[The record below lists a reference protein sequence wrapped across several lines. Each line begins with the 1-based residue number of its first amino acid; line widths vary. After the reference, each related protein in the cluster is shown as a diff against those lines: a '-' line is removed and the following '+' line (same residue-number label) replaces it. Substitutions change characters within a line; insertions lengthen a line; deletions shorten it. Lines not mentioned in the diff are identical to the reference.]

1 MKLLQRDFRSPH
13 QFDYLAFNDPDMVSR
28 YVFEEDK
35 VVDEVTR
42 TSYPKAGGVFHLPVP
57 DLTLQAVRVAFRF
70 KGNENIWNT
79 EREIFRIGSTD
90 GFTLKF
96 TVSQSG
102 RTPTAHWDID
112 KHYVFKVFT
121 GQSSFTAS
129 VAEYTMSNVF
139 EFSDTQ
145 FSFVR
150 TPHSGGRTSGIGNR
164 GDIPRFSSAPIST
177 GSAVAVPD
185 EDHSLTNEF
194 SHEDIEIVCIEVRNR
209 KAYTAHSAY
218 STYKPRPYYGV
229 MCSDRNENLLCNY
242 MAVGSIFTDTLS
254 NNPVAFEGSV
264 SNGFITLGA
273 AAVLKPAASEV
284 GWSVRLVVA
293 TTTQGNLFTVKRNDS
308 TLTYSLEGGVLRV
321 NGSELGRIRRNG
333 LCNLWIIGTFDTVSI
348 YVDGYLVGSEY
359 LPLTY
364 PATNVEVT
372 LVEGLRLA
380 GVQMFDCQMASSQ
393 QLLNYSVSDYVN
405 RVVPVAIYDNEDA
418 SVDIS
423 ACRNIGLSSGK
434 LVFFA
439 TTGQNTKFRLPSSRR
454 APVVGFS
461 AKLRLFPQPSTGYRS
476 GTCLLS
482 FKLNGKQVSCH
493 LKFLNSTDTSLRF
506 VYDGEVREINY
517 NDLYSSLASGISDQT
532 MDVQTYNGCII
543 MSFAGRTFTL
553 EIPKSE
559 SYVWDEV
566 TFGWVNS
573 GSASASVSVLEC
585 DSIYLYCGDKQA
597 ARKVPWF
604 DNGEVYAKYKPQ
616 PNLVLAYGADN
627 TEFVSGST
635 GDFPVQISEWRQA
648 AILDAQ
654 SVGSIPCA
662 VPALNQFTLAATF
675 TFPEEGFDKSI
686 TLGDVVIRMAESK
699 IIVEVKDSAV
709 EYEVV
714 DVLPH
719 SVVATYTGSK
729 LKLTVDAVQVGEDD
743 LTGTLQAASNLTVS
757 GEGSFIFVSDLR
769 LYSDVRDAPIVTPFR
784 VPKVGS
790 QVYLVSLAATMVSAK
805 PRVIDNS
812 VVPKITA
819 KAAGYILSSQPFEA
833 TELAETTA
841 NAEATMLVQEAYTLG
856 QTSIMTG
863 SMETFG
869 LIQEPAPE
877 QYLGAIQTGSLEVFV
892 LVKEHIE

>member
-1 MKLLQRDFRSPH
+1 MKLLQRDSRSPH
-13 QFDYLAFNDPDMVSR
+13 QFDYLAFNDPDLVAR

-70 KGNENIWNT
+70 KGNENLWNT

-90 GFTLKF
+90 GFTLKLA
-96 TVSQSG
+96 VSQVR
-102 RTPTAHWDID
+102 RTATVHWDID
-112 KHYVFKVFT
+112 KQYAFNVVT
-121 GQSSFTAS
+121 GQSSITAN
-129 VAEYTMSNVF
+129 VAEYAMGNVF

-150 TPHSGGRTSGIGNR
+150 TPQVFGQSQGIGNR
-164 GDIPRFSSAPIST
+164 GDTPRFSSTPISM
-177 GSAVAVPD
+177 GSALAVPD
-185 EDHSLTNEF
+185 ADHSLTNEF

-209 KAYTAHSAY
+209 KAYTAHSVY
-218 STYKPRPYYGV
+218 GTYKSRPYYGV

-242 MAVGSIFTDTLS
+242 MAVGNIFTDTLS
-254 NNPVAFEGSV
+254 NNPVEFEGSV
-264 SNGFITLGA
+264 SNGFITLGE
-273 AAVLKPAASEV
+273 AAVLKPAVSEV

-293 TTTQGNLFTVKRNDS
+293 TSTQGNLFTVKRNDS
-308 TLTYSLEGGVLRV
+308 TLTYSLEGNVLKV
-321 NGSELGRIRRNG
+321 NGSQLGRIRRNG

-372 LVEGLRLA
+372 LVGGLRLA

-393 QLLNYSVSDYVN
+393 QLLNYSVSDYVD

-423 ACRNIGLSSGK
+423 ACRNIGLSNGK

-439 TTGQNTKFRLPSSRR
+439 TAGQDTKFRLPSSRR

-461 AKLRLFPQPSTGYRS
+461 AKLRLFPQASSDHRN

-482 FKLNGKQVSCH
+482 FKLNGKPVSCH
-493 LKFLNSTDTSLRF
+493 LRFFRNTDMALRF

-517 NDLYSSLASGISDQT
+517 NDNSSRLTNGISDQT
-532 MDVQTYNGCII
+532 MDVQTYNGYVI

-559 SYVWDEV
+559 GYVWDDV
-566 TFGWVNS
+566 TFGWINS
-573 GSASASVSVLEC
+573 GSVSATNSVLEC

-627 TEFVSGST
+627 REFVSGST
-635 GDFPVQISEWRQA
+635 GDFPVRISELYQA

-654 SVGSIPCA
+654 SIGSIPCA
-662 VPALNQFTLAATF
+662 VPALNQFTLSATF
-675 TFPEEGFDKSI
+675 TFPEEGFDKTL

-699 IIVEVKDSAV
+699 IVVEVKDSSV
-709 EYEVV
+709 EYPVV

-719 SVVATYTGSK
+719 SVVVTYTGSK
-729 LKLTVDAVQVGEDD
+729 LKLTVDAVQVDEDD

-757 GEGSFIFVSDLR
+757 GEGGFVLVSDLR
-769 LYSDVRDAPIVTPFR
+769 LYSDVREAPIVTPFR
-784 VPKVGS
+784 VPSVALQAYS
-790 QVYLVSLAATMVSAK
+790 VSLAATMISAK
-805 PRVIDNS
+805 PRVILDFNK
-812 VVPKITA
+812 PQITA
-819 KAAGYILSSQPFEA
+819 KSILLHPVVS
-833 TELAETTA
+833 T
-841 NAEATMLVQEAYTLG
+841 V
-856 QTSIMTG
+856 
-863 SMETFG
+863 
-869 LIQEPAPE
+869 
-877 QYLGAIQTGSLEVFV
+877 
-892 LVKEHIE
+892 